1 MKKLVRLIL
10 DVLLIACIGIAL
22 YFGYQVYQRYKEDK
36 QNHDTYQKIQSY
48 TKKEINW
55 KKLKKINPDVVGWI
69 KVKGTKINYPVVKG
83 KTNHTYLHTDFNK
96 KYSYGGCIFLD
107 SHDHKDL
114 DKNQHT
120 IIYGHHMRNGSM
132 FADLVKFR
140 KGNFAKKHQILLY
153 TPKKIYHLQAFSV
166 YAKNADSTMPITFTD
181 DTEKK
186 GYIMCLIRRNGIPN
200 ISKRADDKKSIF
212 TITTCSYEGN
222 DYRTYVHCVEK

>member
-1 MKKLVRLIL
+1 
-10 DVLLIACIGIAL
+10 
-22 YFGYQVYQRYKEDK
+22 
-36 QNHDTYQKIQSY
+36 
-48 TKKEINW
+48 
-55 KKLKKINPDVVGWI
+55 
-69 KVKGTKINYPVVKG
+69 
-83 KTNHTYLHTDFNK
+83 
-96 KYSYGGCIFLD
+96 
-107 SHDHKDL
+107 L

-186 GYIMCLIRRNGIPN
+186 DYIMCLIRRNGIPN